1 MGTAITL
8 LGVAVIIT
16 NATIFFEHRRIN
28 KLEDQMSTALI
39 TIVAMIIKSE
49 KKQKKSTKKEK

>member
-16 NATIFFEHRRIN
+16 NATIFFEHRRLN

-39 TIVAMIIKSE
+39 AIVAMIMGE

>member
-28 KLEDQMSTALI
+28 KLEDQMGTALL
-39 TIVAMIIKSE
+39 TIVAMIMSD

>member
-39 TIVAMIIKSE
+39 TIVAMIMGD

>member
-16 NATIFFEHRRIN
+16 NATIFFEHRRLN

-39 TIVAMIIKSE
+39 AIVAMILGN

>member
-39 TIVAMIIKSE
+39 AIVAMIMGE

>member
-8 LGVAVIIT
+8 LGAAVIIT

-28 KLEDQMSTALI
+28 KLEDQVSTALI
-39 TIVAMIIKSE
+39 AIVAMIMGE